1 MQINLFK
8 ALLSFIAFG
17 QCYGLN
23 PPLDVTWR
31 ADNCNGFMFNGASLN
46 QIWDNAA
53 SMALNAQLSIA
64 AVPNTAM
71 QVVTASADDKRA
83 GGNAQLMWGP
93 KYSRAT
99 GADSTLQSNL
109 QFVNSL

>member
-31 ADNCNGFMFNGASLN
+31 ADNCAGFMFNGASIN

-64 AVPNTAM
+64 AVPNTIMEVA
-71 QVVTASADDKRA
+71 TASADDKRA
-83 GGNAQLMWGP
+83 GGNAQLLWGP
-93 KYSRAT
+93 KYSKAT

-109 QFVNSL
+109 QFVTGL